1 MNTKVKHHKQMRYKN
16 IAIQYLESTLT
27 MTPPM
32 EYIKVASRLFIKGK
46 PPNPSHGNTMK
57 NHNITSWT

>member
-1 MNTKVKHHKQMRYKN
+1 MRYKN